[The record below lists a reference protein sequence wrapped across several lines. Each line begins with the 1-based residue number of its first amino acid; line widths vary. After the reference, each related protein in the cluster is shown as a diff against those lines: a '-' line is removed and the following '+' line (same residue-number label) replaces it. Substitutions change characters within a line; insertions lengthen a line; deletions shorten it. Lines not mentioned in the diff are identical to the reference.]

1 MRKEAGLGCVDAR
14 SGHGWKAGLIDDEG
28 RQARITE
35 WTASAHRLE
44 TDDPTLVSGAAA
56 DLRAAADDDHTRGAP
71 RGKAYIR
78 RLQELTVDHPEL
90 GIAVARQLGLEHIVE
105 DLLDGVSVEGVPGIG
120 PDGRPLSPTS
130 RHRTRRRG
138 GWLLALSALALLLE
152 AILAGSVASVLL
164 YIWTAVGLGLFFVG
178 GYLVMLKE

>member
-1 MRKEAGLGCVDAR
+1 MT
-14 SGHGWKAGLIDDEG
+14 DDQG
-28 RQARITE
+28 RHTRITE

-44 TDDPTLVSGAAA
+44 KDDPALVASAAD
-56 DLRAAADDDHTRGAP
+56 DLRASADEDHSRGTP

-90 GIAVARQLGLEHIVE
+90 GIAVATELGLEHIVE
-105 DLLDGVSVEGVPGIG
+105 ELLSGISVEGVPGIG
-120 PDGRPLSPTS
+120 PDGRPLAPTS

-138 GWLLALSALALLLE
+138 GWLLALSALVLLLE
-152 AILAGSVASVLL
+152 AIVAGSVGSILL
-164 YIWTAVGLGLFFVG
+164 YVWTAVGLGLFFVG

>member
-1 MRKEAGLGCVDAR
+1 LT
-14 SGHGWKAGLIDDEG
+14 DDLG
-28 RQARITE
+28 RQSRITE
-35 WTASAHRLE
+35 WADSAHRLE
-44 TDDPTLVSGAAA
+44 TDDPALVTSAA
-56 DLRAAADDDHTRGAP
+56 DHLRTGADEDHTRGAP

-90 GIAVARQLGLEHIVE
+90 GIAVARRLGLEHIVE
-105 DLLDGVSVEGVPGIG
+105 DLLGGISVEGVPGIG

-138 GWLLALSALALLLE
+138 GWLLALSALVLLLE
-152 AILAGSVASVLL
+152 AIVAGGVGSILL
-164 YIWTAVGLGLFFVG
+164 YVWTAVGLGLFFVG

>member
-1 MRKEAGLGCVDAR
+1 MTNDQG
-14 SGHGWKAGLIDDEG
+14 GHT
-28 RQARITE
+28 RISE
-35 WTASAHRLE
+35 WTASAQRLE
-44 TDDPTLVSGAAA
+44 KDDPARVTGAVD
-56 DLRAAADDDHTRGAP
+56 DLRASADEDHTHGTP

-90 GIAVARQLGLEHIVE
+90 GIAVARELGLEHIVE
-105 DLLDGVSVEGVPGIG
+105 DLLNGISVEGVPGIG

-138 GWLLALSALALLLE
+138 GWLLVLSALVLLLE
-152 AILAGSVASVLL
+152 AIVAGGVGSILL
-164 YIWTAVGLGLFFVG
+164 YVWTAVGLGLFFVG